1 MTRREIKELLKD
13 PEFVPFTIV
22 MTNGDRIE
30 VPHPDFV
37 VVTAQSTLHV
47 YEPDPE
53 DPSFASYRFKVL
65 ATHNISSLEPASR
78 RTSA

>member
-1 MTRREIKELLKD
+1 M
-13 PEFVPFTIV
+13 V

-30 VPHPDFV
+30 VPDPDFV
-37 VVTAQSTLHV
+37 VVTAQSGLHV

-53 DPSFASYRFKVL
+53 DPGFAGYRFKVF
-65 ATHNISSLEPASR
+65 ATQNLSSLKPASR